1 MLDIFGLHNNTLQ
14 GADLFSQDTG
24 YRIVLPDF
32 FRGKPWDV
40 NNMPP
45 REGRPALNAW
55 IQDAGSWEKVGPVLK
70 AAVELVNRED
80 PVAVGVCLLWRF
92 V

>member
-1 MLDIFGLHNNTLQ
+1 
-14 GADLFSQDTG
+14 
-24 YRIVLPDF
+24 
-32 FRGKPWDV
+32 
-40 NNMPP
+40 MPP

-70 AAVELVNRED
+70 AVVELVNRED

-92 V
+92 VRQGADVPRSGIWILLWGEKALAGFAQGLL